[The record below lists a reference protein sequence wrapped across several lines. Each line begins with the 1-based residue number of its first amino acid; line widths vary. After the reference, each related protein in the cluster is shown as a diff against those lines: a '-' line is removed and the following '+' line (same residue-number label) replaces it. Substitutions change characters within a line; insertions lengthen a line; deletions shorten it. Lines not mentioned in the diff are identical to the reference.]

1 MSLPPL
7 WGALAGVVLGLA
19 AATAAGWSV
28 ARVFTAGLTA
38 RERFA
43 WSFATGLLIQ
53 TACLL
58 LLLAARVR
66 PTAVR
71 LLAAE
76 AAVAAIALAG
86 TRRRPA
92 PGWYPGGRKRDLRA
106 FALAGIAAAA
116 WLVFLLTALADGPFA
131 TDFLAIWGA
140 KAKIVFE
147 SSSVPGR
154 LFGDPVLAFSH
165 PEYPLLLPLS
175 LAALGVAAGQWD
187 DQALALL
194 YPVFALA
201 TLLALSGFL
210 ERRVSRAAGALAA
223 ALSALCFFLYGP
235 ANVGTAEIPL
245 ALAAVLAATAASD
258 FVAAAPAMDA
268 PRLAAA
274 ALFAASLKE
283 EGGLFAVLLAA
294 AIGLKLRAAGAARRA
309 AVGAAALL
317 VPVAL
322 HGLLEMLARGHR
334 SSRDFDV
341 ALLAPGRWAEIPP
354 RLSAALARAVSAD
367 VLPSVVPLLAV
378 AVFLIA
384 TKPGSGDW
392 LLPVFAAQLA
402 AYLAACTLSTFGPA
416 YAVDSAL
423 ARIAMTL
430 FPAFTLVLAARAPLI
445 PSPGEPTSRAS
456 RIGSR

>member
-7 WGALAGVVLGLA
+7 WGALAGVAFGLA
-19 AATAAGWSV
+19 AATLAGWAV
-28 ARVFTAGLTA
+28 ARFFTGGLTG
-38 RERFA
+38 REKFA
-43 WSFATGLLIQ
+43 WSLATGLLIQ
-53 TACLL
+53 AACLL

-66 PTAVR
+66 PTAAR
-71 LLAAE
+71 LLGAE
-76 AAVAAIALAG
+76 AGVAAIALAG
-86 TRRRPA
+86 ARRRSSA
-92 PGWYPGGRKRDLRA
+92 GWYPSGRKRDLRA
-106 FALAGIAAAA
+106 LGLAGVAAAA
-116 WLVFLLTALADGPFA
+116 WLVFLLTALADAPFA

-147 SSSVPGR
+147 SASVPGR
-154 LFGDPVLAFSH
+154 LFGDPVLAFAH

-175 LAALGVAAGQWD
+175 LAGLGVAAGQWD

-201 TLLALSGFL
+201 TLSALSGFV

-258 FVAAAPAMDA
+258 FVTSATPMDA
-268 PRLAAA
+268 PRLAVA
-274 ALFAASLKE
+274 ALFAASIKE
-283 EGGLFAVLLAA
+283 EGALFAVLLAA
-294 AIGLKLRAAGAARRA
+294 AIGLKRTAGTARRA
-309 AVGAAALL
+309 VVGVAALL
-317 VPVAL
+317 LPVAL

-341 ALLAPGRWAEIPP
+341 GLLTPGRWAEVPP
-354 RLSAALARAVSAD
+354 RLAAALARAVSAD
-367 VLPSVVPLLAV
+367 VLPSVLPLLAL

-392 LLPVFAAQLA
+392 LLPVFAAQLV
-402 AYLAACTLSTFGPA
+402 AYVGACTLSTFGPA

-430 FPAFTLVLAARAPLI
+430 FPAFTIVLAARAPLI
-445 PSPGEPTSRAS
+445 PSPGGTTSRAS
-456 RIGSR
+456 RFGPR

>member
-1 MSLPPL
+1 V
-7 WGALAGVVLGLA
+7 ALGLA
-19 AATAAGWSV
+19 VGTFAGWAV
-28 ARVFTAGLTA
+28 ARFFTTGLTG
-38 RERFA
+38 RERVA
-43 WSFATGLLIQ
+43 WSFATGLMIQ

-58 LLLAARVR
+58 LLLAAGVR

-71 LLAAE
+71 LLGAE

-86 TRRRPA
+86 ARRRPA
-92 PGWYPGGRKRDLRA
+92 PGWYPAGRKRDIRA
-106 FALAGIAAAA
+106 LALAGVAAAA
-116 WLVFLLTALADGPFA
+116 WLVFLVTALSDAPFA

-154 LFGDPVLAFSH
+154 LFGDPVLAFAH

-210 ERRVSRAAGALAA
+210 DRRVSRAAGALAA
-223 ALSALCFFLYGP
+223 ALSALCFFLYAP

-245 ALAAVLAATAASD
+245 ALAAVLVATAASD
-258 FVAAAPAMDA
+258 FVAASAGASV
-268 PRLAAA
+268 PRLAVA

-283 EGGLFAVLLAA
+283 EGALFVVLLAVA
-294 AIGLKLRAAGAARRA
+294 TGLKPTAGTARR

-322 HGLLEMLARGHR
+322 HGLLEVLARGHR

-341 ALLAPGRWAEIPP
+341 GLLTHGRWAEIPP
-354 RLSAALARAVSAD
+354 RLSAALARAVSVD
-367 VLPSVVPLLAV
+367 VLPSMVPILAV
-378 AVFLIA
+378 AVFLLA

-402 AYLAACTLSTFGPA
+402 AYVAAFTLSAFGPA
-416 YAVDSAL
+416 YAVDAAL

-430 FPAFTLVLAARAPLI
+430 FPAFTLVLAARAPW
-445 PSPGEPTSRAS
+445 PGAVSPR
-456 RIGSR
+456 